1 MVMGDR
7 LHCLDVLFALTK
19 RVLGDSDELEGLRSQ
34 MEDKFMISNPSKG
47 SYEPITTTLRRKHEE
62 VAATTIQL
70 AWKRYQKNKLS
81 RPTFIDNQNQQ
92 DNLPGLQGLQN
103 LNNNNQL
110 LVSDNPAISS
120 LYLQPTSSNQ
130 NLSLHDNVANNN
142 NNDNKSIDSNNN
154 EENISIPEA
163 HNISKHNTNNNNNY
177 IIRPNRTSTTTVKSK
192 TSRTKNS
199 HSKTKNDIKKMSRLK
214 DDSRSI
220 EE

>member
-1 MVMGDR
+1 
-7 LHCLDVLFALTK
+7 
-19 RVLGDSDELEGLRSQ
+19 
-34 MEDKFMISNPSKG
+34 MISNPSKG

-92 DNLPGLQGLQN
+92 DNLQGLQGLQN

-130 NLSLHDNVANNN
+130 NLSLHDNVANN